1 MLIMCSSSNRLL
13 LEAHRGVPKPHT
25 YKCAVTSFNG
35 QQHAHPIAIHELHLV
50 LRFLTW
56 QPL

>member
-1 MLIMCSSSNRLL
+1 MCSSTNRLL
-13 LEAHRGVPKPHT
+13 LEAHRRVPKPHT
-25 YKCAVTSFNG
+25 YQRAVIPFNG